1 MQTAARRYDNII
13 PMAAAFKW
21 NDWNLVCCTIVEIES
36 LDADPG
42 RGYPRHIGDEKLL
55 VAAEAGAGGSFG

>member
-1 MQTAARRYDNII
+1 
-13 PMAAAFKW
+13 MAAAFKW